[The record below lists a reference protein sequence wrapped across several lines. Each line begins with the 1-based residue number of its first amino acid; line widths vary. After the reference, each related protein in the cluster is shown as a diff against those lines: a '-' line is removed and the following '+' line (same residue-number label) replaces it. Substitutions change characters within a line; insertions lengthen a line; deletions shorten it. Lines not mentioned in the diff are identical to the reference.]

1 MGLNVKICGITSMNH
16 VKACI
21 NGKANMIGLMFYR
34 KSPRFIKLKKAK
46 EISDFAKNK
55 IKRVCVIANLD
66 IEEIKEIIKNVDLD
80 YLQFH
85 GNESSDF
92 LKKVKKELN
101 LKIIKAIRIEKRN
114 DIKKILSFNNVS
126 DYILLDTKIVK
137 NNNLNFKI
145 KSKKLDWNML
155 KKIKNKRK
163 LILSGGIN
171 SENLKDAIN
180 ASNFKFVDV
189 SSSLEKIPGK
199 KSVKKISNFLK
210 LATKL

>member
-55 IKRVCVIANLD
+55 IKRVGVIANLD

-199 KSVKKISNFLK
+199 KGVLYDDVVAGVKK
-210 LATKL
+210 

>member
-1 MGLNVKICGITSMNH
+1 M
-16 VKACI
+16 
-21 NGKANMIGLMFYR
+21 
-34 KSPRFIKLKKAK
+34 
-46 EISDFAKNK
+46 
-55 IKRVCVIANLD
+55 
-66 IEEIKEIIKNVDLD
+66 
-80 YLQFH
+80 QFH

>member
-55 IKRVCVIANLD
+55 IKRVGVIANLD
-66 IEEIKEIIKNVDLD
+66 IEEIKEIIKNVDLA

>member
-55 IKRVCVIANLD
+55 IKRVGVIANLD

-85 GNESSDF
+85 GNENCDF

>member
-21 NGKANMIGLMFYR
+21 SGKANMIGLMFYR

-55 IKRVCVIANLD
+55 IKRVGVIANLD

-85 GNESSDF
+85 GNESCDF

>member
-55 IKRVCVIANLD
+55 IKRVGVIANLD

>member
-55 IKRVCVIANLD
+55 IKRVGVIANLD

-85 GNESSDF
+85 GNESCDF

-199 KSVKKISNFLK
+199 KSVKRISNFLK